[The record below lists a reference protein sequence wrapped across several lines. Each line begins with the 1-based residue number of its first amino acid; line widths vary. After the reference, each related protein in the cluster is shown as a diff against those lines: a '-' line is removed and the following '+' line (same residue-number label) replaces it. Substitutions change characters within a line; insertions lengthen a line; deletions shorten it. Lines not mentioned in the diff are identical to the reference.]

1 MTQLTNYAKF
11 TMAER
16 AEMLAADVYEA
27 IAARMGADPEGAA
40 VFRRLR
46 EEELQHAYR
55 IRMISNEFMRNSQ
68 SFRDV
73 PIDGDFLESALA
85 EAETIL
91 AQVRADRSPLA
102 FDQACLI
109 GVALEHTLAVSSS
122 KLVAAEADPGIKKF
136 FSSLEQQ
143 DRNHEDLLAGRIS
156 RSGPSRRPP
165 PPR

>member
-1 MTQLTNYAKF
+1 MSQLTNHAKF
-11 TMAER
+11 SLAER

-27 IAARMGADPEGAA
+27 LAARITADADGAA

-55 IRMISNEFMRNSQ
+55 IRMIANEFMRNPQ

-73 PIDGDFLESALA
+73 PVDGDFLESAIA
-85 EAETIL
+85 EAEGLL
-91 AQVRADRSPLA
+91 AEGRRDRSPLT

-109 GVALEHTLAVSSS
+109 GISLEHTLAVSSS